1 MRNWTEK
8 EIAFLRKSYN
18 NVSIRQIEVAL
29 GRSAQSIR
37 SKVHNMRK
45 KGMTFDRKRD
55 NAESRL

>member
-18 NVSIRQIEVAL
+18 NVSIRQIELAL

-37 SKVHNMRK
+37 SKVHNMK
-45 KGMTFDRKRD
+45 EK
-55 NAESRL
+55 E